1 MSLDIKEVI
10 HAART
15 HFEELLP
22 EYAGTAS
29 IRLEEIEREGQD
41 NSNWA
46 VTLSVPAPSNNDLV
60 GARGPFGYNR
70 IAKVVVVSGLNG
82 QFVAMRQRAA

>member
-1 MSLDIKEVI
+1 MTLDIKEVI
-10 HAART
+10 QAARA

-29 IRLEEIEREGQD
+29 VRLEEIEREGKN

-46 VTLSVPAPSNNDLV
+46 VTLSVPAPTSNDLV

-70 IAKVVVVSGLNG
+70 IAKVIVVSGSNG